1 MADDTNLDYF
11 NSPGYNLLLNIVIYI
26 FTGVF
31 IIEWVIK
38 LLRFG
43 LKIVFQ
49 LLIYIW
55 QEKNNNK
62 FFIKKI
68 FHFLDNKISVLSIS
82 KKAKELELNTP
93 KTSKKVKVK
102 NMIMDYYSPPPTI
115 QLYVPIFI
123 YYI

>member
-26 FTGVF
+26 F
-31 IIEWVIK
+31 
-38 LLRFG
+38 
-43 LKIVFQ
+43 
-49 LLIYIW
+49 
-55 QEKNNNK
+55 NK

-115 QLYVPIFI
+115 QLFVPIFI